1 MGKKCKKGKKGGDFK
16 TSTTN
21 QNENSQDILM
31 YLSEFWKLCTIKVPA
46 ITLHDRHKAISNI
59 FFFPA
64 ASSFFRGSCF
74 LFLQFYRSNLTS
86 CIYNYQPHNT
96 DVPVVIIHDITS
108 LLTRSNCDC

>member
-46 ITLHDRHKAISNI
+46 MTLHD
-59 FFFPA
+59 
-64 ASSFFRGSCF
+64 
-74 LFLQFYRSNLTS
+74 
-86 CIYNYQPHNT
+86 
-96 DVPVVIIHDITS
+96 
-108 LLTRSNCDC
+108 

>member
-46 ITLHDRHKAISNI
+46 MTLHDRHKAISNI
-59 FFFPA
+59 FFFQ
-64 ASSFFRGSCF
+64 
-74 LFLQFYRSNLTS
+74 LQVLSLEGLVFYS
-86 CIYNYQPHNT
+86 YNFIDPT
-96 DVPVVIIHDITS
+96 
-108 LLTRSNCDC
+108 